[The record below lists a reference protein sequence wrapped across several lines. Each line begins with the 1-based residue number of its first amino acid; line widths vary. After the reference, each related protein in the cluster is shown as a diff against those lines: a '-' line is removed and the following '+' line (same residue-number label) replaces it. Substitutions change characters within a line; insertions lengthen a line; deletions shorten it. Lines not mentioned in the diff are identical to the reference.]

1 MAPAIGSNEKRKV
14 WLYFPYLKKKCL
26 FLDAFL
32 RNLSAHFTVSKL
44 VSYRQWSHLL
54 FIFLALTGRCDIEDV
69 HLAER
74 WIHPDPCHNE
84 PSAKNLA
91 LILVSYQNPSQILLH
106 HLVKRLHSVRIC
118 ELKAYRV
125 LLLIS
130 SLLLRIEQFSLPFNH
145 FVKHFWAFAVHLDI
159 IIQHLGLAELPRLS
173 SLT

>member
-1 MAPAIGSNEKRKV
+1 MGEEKQWLAEKREMD
-14 WLYFPYLKKKCL
+14 WNFG
-26 FLDAFL
+26 
-32 RNLSAHFTVSKL
+32 AHFTVSIL

-74 WIHPDPCHNE
+74 WIHPDPSHNE

-125 LLLIS
+125 LLLVS